1 LSNVKSGLG
10 QGVQRSGLRN
20 PQTAHIKPFHPI
32 KTDESTKKLAH
43 TVVYVYI
50 KGIIYE
56 KWEDMKMQTTQA
68 EKLVRKQFLISPSQV
83 KKLNRLAR
91 DEGTSVA
98 AMVRVAI
105 DSYNPDTAAVAD
117 LDAPELIE
125 LVSERLKEAITST
138 RKANRA
144 IDKTLKKLSEGIL

>member
-1 LSNVKSGLG
+1 M
-10 QGVQRSGLRN
+10 
-20 PQTAHIKPFHPI
+20 
-32 KTDESTKKLAH
+32 E
-43 TVVYVYI
+43 
-50 KGIIYE
+50 
-56 KWEDMKMQTTQA
+56 TTQA

-83 KKLNRLAR
+83 KKLNRLAQ

-98 AMVRVAI
+98 EMVRVAI

-138 RKANRA
+138 KKANRT
-144 IDKTLKKLSEGIL
+144 IDKTLKKLSEGVLQ